1 MSHLFSEEDAGI
13 VTLTLNRPDVRNCVD
28 EEIMSRLAEET
39 ERLAGDESLRAVILT
54 GAGGEAFC
62 AGGDL
67 KWLQSFEGAEAG
79 EGMSRRMQG
88 ILARLAAL
96 PVPVICVLNGYALG
110 GGTEIALSCDLRVM
124 EKSAYLSFRQA
135 RVGLMPGWGG
145 GARLARLAGYGRAME
160 LLSTCR
166 NLPADEA
173 LAIGVA
179 NAIAPDG
186 EGLAEGR
193 RIAAE
198 ISRAAPLSIRSIKK
212 LMIAASE
219 KSLAEAADIE
229 ARLFGEI
236 WASEDHDEAIRAFFE
251 KRDPRFRGR

>member
-1 MSHLFSEEDAGI
+1 M
-13 VTLTLNRPDVRNCVD
+13 RNCVD
-28 EEIMSRLAEET
+28 EEIMLRLAEET
-39 ERLAGDESLRAVILT
+39 ERLAGDESLHAVILT

-88 ILARLAAL
+88 ILARLSAL
-96 PVPVICVLNGYALG
+96 PVPIICVLNGYALG

-166 NLPADEA
+166 DLPAEEA
-173 LAIGVA
+173 LAIGVT
-179 NAIAPDG
+179 NALAPDG
-186 EGLAEGR
+186 GR
-193 RIAAE
+193 TRRGEAHRRRNLPRRSALHPIDQEAHDCGVRKIA
-198 ISRAAPLSIRSIKK
+198 SRS
-212 LMIAASE
+212 
-219 KSLAEAADIE
+219 
-229 ARLFGEI
+229 GG
-236 WASEDHDEAIRAFFE
+236 H
-251 KRDPRFRGR
+251 